1 MSTPYLATVSLRLY
15 AEDSSGNCLQT
26 VEEYASSNN
35 FLVQSASAR
44 GALGPAVLRLALQFL
59 DKLDTP
65 AKRAGAR
72 VATRKFGTV
81 LALCIKAGVLDGW
94 PSAVAD
100 LVSSA
105 TSADAVDLACRTLLV
120 LDEEIAATH
129 LTRPGDEKPLNDRV
143 KDALRDSPQGMPLI
157 ARFLLE
163 AVSTHGRSSPFTA
176 VRALEVLAAYVHW
189 GDLSIVVNSSMMQL
203 LRQLL
208 TIPQAE
214 LRTAA
219 VQVLAA
225 AVDKG
230 KPPQEQ
236 VHALAAMDIVG
247 SLSSLALGN
256 GADDMEEADFN
267 EAVAGLLCSAG
278 RKLLEAGDSAA
289 VLGTPQLKASCAAQL
304 QGALALALK
313 LFETAA
319 FGNACAVALVDFWD
333 AVIAFWRSSCR
344 GEPVPKRHGSGEG
357 KAGCNGLPAGVALG
371 EWVERLLPVAGTRSR
386 YPDDFDPLDMDMDEE
401 GEALVKLRHSA
412 KGLLTAVTAVQP
424 SVTLSLL
431 MRMVGGTPPAAPA
444 GGSPSKETA
453 AALSRPEAGAPG
465 HMLQLSQLPA
475 GDAQLVLWM
484 MWLWGEG
491 VAKGASTVIRAP
503 PVPWILTCL
512 HEGALAGGGHPAAA
526 VQLAYLDLATRYSW
540 VLFTQGRAGTLLPRV
555 LGHILGRG
563 GLASEHPSVRALSTH
578 TALRIVRS
586 LAKEGGQGAL
596 APLVDDIICMLAPYL
611 KFAYR
616 PPGGGMAGGVNTA
629 VNLGCTDQQLLFEL
643 IGVLLAQPWVPTAAA
658 ASAVVQ
664 VITPLLD
671 DAAKGQQLAQGAV
684 SQLAQGGHAAGGAGG
699 PLMTDDEA
707 DGGTGVGA
715 WMEHCMGC
723 IGRALKGFS
732 APLPG
737 LEGVLDRSLTL
748 AWGAP
753 RLLPDHL
760 GLRGK
765 AVFLTRRMI
774 PLLGKQLLAVLPQG
788 LAVLLDCRRAAALA
802 DGAVLLQRC
811 LEAYGDDFLPLLRST
826 LPSFVAHTWAAMQ
839 PALKT
844 AEASAA
850 ADAAGSSQ
858 RIVRSDAAAE
868 GVSLYTAYLT
878 LLRRMATLKF
888 GLDALWAADGGGQG
902 SHNDMST
909 VRDILSTT
917 STVALTTLQ
926 DPTTARTAVGFF
938 KEAVCAWLPQ
948 HQFAAARCQGGAGGG
963 TKKPLLLDM
972 QDSGDAS
979 SVGGDSSAG
988 APPDRDAT
996 PLNDELR
1003 GELVRILRDQWLPL
1017 SVRVLLRPDWPLGDG
1032 AVMALAGDVA
1042 AFHMECADRLGLS
1055 SSDPAAGAAGVALC
1069 QLLASSTLPA
1079 LGVSSDLASA
1089 YSQRVYEGAQS
1100 SEPTAHKEVGKA
1112 LLQVVTLLRGG

>member
-1 MSTPYLATVSLRLY
+1 MHARKLLVSLSFCV
-15 AEDSSGNCLQT
+15 ASPQT
-26 VEEYASSNN
+26 IEEYAASTS
-35 FLVQSASAR
+35 FLSMQASTR
-44 GALGPAVLRLALQFL
+44 GALGPAVLRLALEFL
-59 DKLDTP
+59 GKLDTP
-65 AKRAGAR
+65 AKRASAR

-81 LALCIKAGVLDGW
+81 LALCIKAGILDGW
-94 PSAVAD
+94 PSAISD
-100 LVSSA
+100 LVTAASSA
-105 TSADAVDLACRTLLV
+105 DGVDLACRTLLV

-143 KDALRDSPQGMPLI
+143 KDALRDSPQGMPVI

-163 AVSTHGRSSPFTA
+163 AVSTYGRSSPYTA
-176 VRALEVLAAYVHW
+176 VQALEVLAAYVHW
-189 GDLSIVVNSSMMQL
+189 ADLSIVVNSSMMQL
-203 LRQLL
+203 LQQLL
-208 TIPQAE
+208 TISQAE

-219 VQVLAA
+219 VQVLSA
-225 AVDKG
+225 AVEKG
-230 KPPQEQ
+230 KPAPEQ

-247 SLSSLALGN
+247 MLSSLALGN

-267 EAVAGLLCSAG
+267 EAVATLLCAAG
-278 RKLLEAGDSAA
+278 RRLLEAGDTAA
-289 VLGTPQLKASCAAQL
+289 VLQSAQLKASCAAQL

-313 LFETAA
+313 LFETVA

-333 AVIAFWRSSCR
+333 AVIAFWRCSAR
-344 GEPVPKRHGSGEG
+344 GEAVPKRHGSGEG
-357 KAGCNGLPAGVALG
+357 EAGCKGVPAGVALG
-371 EWVERLLPVAGTRSR
+371 EWVERLLPVAATRSR

-401 GEALVKLRHSA
+401 QEALVKLRHSA

-431 MRMVGGTPPAAPA
+431 MRMVGGTPPSVPA
-444 GGSPSKETA
+444 GGAPSKEA
-453 AALSRPEAGAPG
+453 AVALSRPEAGSPG

-491 VAKGASTVIRAP
+491 VAKGSSAVIRAP

-526 VQLAYLDLATRYSW
+526 VQLAYLDLIARYSW
-540 VLFTQGRAGTLLPRV
+540 VLFTQGRATSLLPRV
-555 LGHILGRG
+555 LGHVLGRG
-563 GLASEHPSVRALSTH
+563 GLASEHASVRALSTF
-578 TALRIVRS
+578 TALRIVRA

-596 APLVDDIICMLAPYL
+596 APLVDDIIRMLAPYL
-611 KFAYR
+611 KFEYR
-616 PPGGGMAGGVNTA
+616 PPGGGHAGGVNTA
-629 VNLGCTDQQLLFEL
+629 ANLGCSDQQLLFEL

-671 DAAKGQQLAQGAV
+671 DAARGQQLAQGAV
-684 SQLAQGGHAAGGAGG
+684 TQLAQGGHAAGGAGG
-699 PLMTDDEA
+699 PSLTDDEA

-715 WMEHCMGC
+715 WMGHCMGC

-753 RLLPDHL
+753 RLLPEHL
-760 GLRGK
+760 GLHSK

-774 PLLGKQLLAVLPQG
+774 PLLGKQLLGVLPQG
-788 LAVLLDCRRAAALA
+788 LGVLLQSRRAAALS

-826 LPSFVAHTWAAMQ
+826 LPSFVTHVWTALQ

-844 AEASAA
+844 ATESAA
-850 ADAAGSSQ
+850 ADAAGSTQ
-858 RIVRSDAAAE
+858 RVVRSDAAAE
-868 GVSLYTAYLT
+868 GVTLYTSYLT

-888 GLDALWAADGGGQG
+888 GLDALWAADGSAQGGSG
-902 SHNDMST
+902 DLST

-926 DPTTARTAVGFF
+926 DPNTARTAVGFF
-938 KEAVCAWLPQ
+938 KEAVIAWLPQ
-948 HQFAAARCQGGAGGG
+948 HALAAARERGGADGAGGV
-963 TKKPLLLDM
+963 KKPLLLDM
-972 QDSGDAS
+972 QDSADSA
-979 SVGGDSSAG
+979 SVGGDSSGG
-988 APPDRDAT
+988 APPARDAT
-996 PLNDELR
+996 PLSEELQ
-1003 GELVRILRDQWLPL
+1003 GELVRILRDEWLPL
-1017 SVRVLLRPDWPLGDG
+1017 SVRVLLRPDWPLSDG
-1032 AVMALAGDVA
+1032 AVTQLAYDVG
-1042 AFHMECADRLGLS
+1042 AFHMECADRLGLLSNDAS
-1055 SSDPAAGAAGVALC
+1055 SGAAGVALC
-1069 QLLASSTLPA
+1069 QLLASGTLPS
-1079 LGVSSDLASA
+1079 LGVPADLAGA
-1089 YSQRVYEGAQS
+1089 YSQRVHEGS
-1100 SEPTAHKEVGKA
+1100 LSTKPTAHKQVGKA
-1112 LLQVVTLLRGG
+1112 LLEVVSLLRGGK